1 MKKIVRLTESDLT
14 RIVKRVIKEKYLGIN
29 ENPIGNILNRLFG
42 KKIKTVSVDP
52 NGVNSYIILSSGDKI
67 TTKDNRL
74 TLNGCASTNN
84 QETSPEK
91 DCVASF
97 DFEYNQYTCG
107 YKRGCVK
114 D

>member
-1 MKKIVRLTESDLT
+1 MKKIIKLTESDLT
-14 RIVKRVIKEKYLGIN
+14 RIVRRVIKEKDLSMN
-29 ENPIGNILNRLFG
+29 ETVIGNVLSRIFG

-52 NGVNSYIILSSGDKI
+52 NGVDSYIILSSGEKI
-67 TTKDNRL
+67 TTKDNSL
-74 TLNGCASTNN
+74 SLNGCPSTNK
-84 QETSPEK
+84 QETRPEK

-97 DFEYNQYTCG
+97 DFDNNQYTCG